1 MVMKILI
8 VDDSPVD
15 ARLIQEMIKKDG
27 LACDFVLA
35 DNGASALEAAKDD
48 IDIVIMDVLMP
59 GINGFDVAKQ
69 IKEMKPEIKIVI
81 ITNAEEEINP
91 ERVKAC
97 GIDLYTSKKIMD
109 YTIPRAVRMLKE
121 KLEGK

>member
-1 MVMKILI
+1 
-8 VDDSPVD
+8 
-15 ARLIQEMIKKDG
+15 
-27 LACDFVLA
+27 
-35 DNGASALEAAKDD
+35 
-48 IDIVIMDVLMP
+48 MDVLMP

-69 IKEMKPEIKIVI
+69 IKETKPEIKIII

-91 ERVKAC
+91 ERVKDC

-109 YTIPRAVRMLKE
+109 YTIPKAVRMLKE